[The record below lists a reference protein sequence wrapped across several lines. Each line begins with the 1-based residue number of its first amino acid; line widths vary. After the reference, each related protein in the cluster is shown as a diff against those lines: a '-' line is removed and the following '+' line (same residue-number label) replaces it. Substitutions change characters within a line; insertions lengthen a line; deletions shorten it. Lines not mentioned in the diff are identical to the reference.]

1 MSGFDAF
8 LGNEKLKMR
17 LRNDIEASRLSH
29 AYIIEGAYGCGKKTL
44 ARLICMADAC
54 KSKSRPCM
62 ECVSCSKILRD
73 QSPDVIT
80 VEADKDRV
88 QINVDVI
95 RRLRES
101 VVYAPNDL
109 DKKYYIIPKADTMNP
124 QAQNALL
131 KTLEEPPGHA
141 MFLLLCERAD
151 DLLST
156 IRSRAPILRVETLPD
171 ELIRE
176 HLIGSD
182 DKAKSLSERDPEA
195 FGAAIKL
202 ARGSLGR
209 AILLTG
215 EKSAAECLTLYQKA
229 EKYLDLLSQ
238 RRRGTGEVAFHEHAM
253 NLSKSRAE
261 LGEIYG
267 LLADALRDLVVCKL
281 TNKPHT
287 LFYTTVEKATQIADR
302 FAIAHLMALTD
313 VFQNARDSLEQ
324 NANVT
329 LSLLQTTCAAIDA
342 TRK

>member
-17 LRNDIEASRLSH
+17 LKNDIEAARLSH
-29 AYIIEGAYGCGKKTL
+29 AYIIEGAYGCGKQTL
-44 ARLICMADAC
+44 ARLICMADSC
-54 KSKSRPCM
+54 KSQSRPCM
-62 ECVSCSKILRD
+62 ECVNCSKIQRD

-80 VEADKDRV
+80 VEAEKDRV

-95 RRLRES
+95 RRLRED

-141 MFLLLCERAD
+141 MFLLLCERAE

-176 HLIGSD
+176 HLISTD
-182 DKAKSLSERDPEA
+182 TKAKALCERDPDA

-202 ARGSLGR
+202 SRGSLGR
-209 AILLTG
+209 AIELTG
-215 EKSAAECLTLYQKA
+215 EKTASECLALYQKA

-238 RRRGTGEVAFHEHAM
+238 RRKGAGEIAFHEHAM
-253 NLSKSRAE
+253 SLSKSRTE

-281 TNKPHT
+281 TNEPHT
-287 LFYTTVEKATQIADR
+287 LFYTTAEKATQIADR
-302 FAIAHLMALTD
+302 FAIGHLMALTD
-313 VFQNARDSLEQ
+313 VFTSARDTLER

-329 LSLLQTTCAAIDA
+329 LSLMQTTCAAIDA